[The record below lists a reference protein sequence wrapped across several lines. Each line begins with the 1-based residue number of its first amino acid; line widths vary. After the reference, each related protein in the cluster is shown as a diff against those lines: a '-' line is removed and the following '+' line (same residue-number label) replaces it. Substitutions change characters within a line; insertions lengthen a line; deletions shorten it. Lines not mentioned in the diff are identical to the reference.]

1 MEQIIGTG
9 SELVKQ
15 YVLPWSINSVFA
27 ILIFFVGRF
36 LGRVITNAIKRLMER
51 AKVDKSL
58 SDFLGNIISVAL
70 TVVVVI
76 AALEQLGVNTTS
88 VMAIFAAAGLTVG
101 LAMKDS
107 LSNFASGVMIIL
119 FKPFKL
125 GDVITA
131 AGVTGVVESIRIFNT
146 LMRTGDNQEITVP
159 NSQIFN
165 GTITNMTARDT
176 RRIDMVIG
184 IAYEDNI
191 GEAKRIIGE
200 ILGKESK
207 ILPDPEPTI
216 LVLELGESSIDLA
229 VRPWVKKEDYWKV
242 RSDLLQAIKET
253 FDQNGISIP
262 YPQRDIHL
270 KSKIWLAQDAL
281 NYQE

>member
-1 MEQIIGTG
+1 MDQLIGTG

-15 YVLPWSINSVFA
+15 YVLPWTINSFFA
-27 ILIFFVGRF
+27 ILVFIVGRF
-36 LGRVITNAIKRLMER
+36 LSRILTNAAKRLMDR

-58 SDFLGNIISVAL
+58 SDFLGNILSVAL

-88 VMAIFAAAGLTVG
+88 VMAIFAAAGLAIG

-125 GDVITA
+125 GDVITT

-146 LMRTGDNQEITVP
+146 LMRTGDNQEITIP

-165 GTITNMTARDT
+165 GTITNITARDT
-176 RRIDMVIG
+176 RRIDLVIG
-184 IAYEDNI
+184 IAYEDHI
-191 GEAKRIIGE
+191 GEAKRIIEE
-200 ILGKESK
+200 ILSKESR
-207 ILPDPEPTI
+207 ILPEPEPTI

-242 RSDLLQAIKET
+242 RSDILQTIKET
-253 FDQNGISIP
+253 FDERGISIP
-262 YPQRDIHL
+262 YPQRDIHV
-270 KSKIWLAQDAL
+270 KSNIAITQDS
-281 NYQE
+281 

>member
-1 MEQIIGTG
+1 MEQLIGSG
-9 SELVKQ
+9 SELVHQ
-15 YVLPWSINSVFA
+15 YVLPWSINSLFAVLVFV
-27 ILIFFVGRF
+27 VGRF
-36 LGRVITNAIKRLMER
+36 LSRLITNAAKRLMER

-58 SDFLGNIISVAL
+58 SDFLGNIISAAL

-88 VMAIFAAAGLTVG
+88 VMAIFAAAGLAVG

-146 LMRTGDNQEITVP
+146 LMRSGDNQEITVP

-165 GTITNMTARDT
+165 GTITNITARDT

-184 IAYEDNI
+184 ISYEDNI
-191 GEAKRIIGE
+191 AEAKRIISE
-200 ILGKESK
+200 ILGKESR
-207 ILPDPEPTI
+207 ILTDPEPSI

-242 RSDLLQAIKET
+242 RSDLLQTIKET

-262 YPQRDIHL
+262 YPQRDVHL
-270 KSKIWLAQDAL
+270 KSNISLAQDS
-281 NYQE
+281 